1 VHIFIAR
8 GGTPYPKNCY
18 FCLLNDMTDTPKD
31 KGARMRL
38 VEGLRQQGITD
49 EAVLE
54 AFAKVPRHYFVP
66 VFLRERAYDMQALP
80 IACGQTISQPYT
92 VAFQSQLLSVR
103 PKMKVLE
110 IGTGSGF
117 QAAIL
122 QAMGAYVY
130 TVERHMDL
138 HREAEERFKQLRI
151 RVALKHGDGYAGWP
165 EFAPYDRILVTCAAP
180 ELPPQLLRQ
189 LKTDGVM
196 VVPVGEGE
204 QRMTRVVCTAA
215 GGFES
220 TFHGCYTFVPMLEDK
235 TFGRH

>member
-1 VHIFIAR
+1 
-8 GGTPYPKNCY
+8 
-18 FCLLNDMTDTPKD
+18 MTDTPKD
-31 KGARMRL
+31 RGARMRL

-54 AFAKVPRHYFVP
+54 AFAKVPRHFFVP
-66 VFLRERAYDMQALP
+66 AFLRERAYDRQALP

-92 VAFQSQLLSVR
+92 VALQSQLLAVR

-130 TVERHMDL
+130 SVERHMDL
-138 HREAEERFKQLRI
+138 YREAEERFRQLRI

-180 ELPPQLLRQ
+180 ELPQQLLRQ
-189 LKTDGVM
+189 LKADGVV
-196 VVPVGEGE
+196 VVPVGEVE
-204 QRMTRVVCTAA
+204 QRMMRVVRMPD
-215 GGFES
+215 GGFE
-220 TFHGCYTFVPMLEDK
+220 TTDHGNYTFVPMLENKSFSDNK
-235 TFGRH
+235 KPAVEK

>member
-1 VHIFIAR
+1 
-8 GGTPYPKNCY
+8 
-18 FCLLNDMTDTPKD
+18 MTDTPKD
-31 KGARMRL
+31 MGARMRL

-66 VFLRERAYDMQALP
+66 AFLCNRAYDMQALP

-122 QAMGAYVY
+122 QTMGAYVY

-138 HREAEERFKQLRI
+138 YREAEERFKQLRI

-180 ELPPQLLRQ
+180 ELPQQLLRQ

-196 VVPVGEGE
+196 VVPVGEVE
-204 QRMTRVVCTAA
+204 QRMTRVVRTAA
-215 GGFES
+215 GFES
-220 TFHGCYTFVPMLEDK
+220 TLHGSYTFVPMLGEKAFPDNK
-235 TFGRH
+235 KPAVEK